1 MKTEDFPA
9 LFRSADKESAD
20 AQKRFFRALAL
31 NLLCL
36 ILASVA
42 STFDAHSSWWSIF
55 QAVILIG
62 SLVSVIHLATSR
74 PERSWYNG
82 RAVAESVKTITWRFL
97 TKAEPF
103 DQNEGFE
110 EAFIARLK
118 EIFDQNRSFAKTLTN
133 FSSDAQITPTMR
145 RIRGER
151 LEERIKFYNDKR
163 VAEQQTWYAKKAKSN
178 KTKAKRYFFGLCCL
192 NAAALLFSLIKI
204 KFPNFEHWP
213 TDILVTC
220 AAASISWIQ
229 AKRFQELSASYALT
243 AYEIGFIKEQLA
255 RINTER
261 AFSVFVG
268 DSENAFSREHT
279 QWVARKDD

>member
-9 LFRSADKESAD
+9 LFRSADKESGD
-20 AQKRFFRALAL
+20 AQKRFFGALAF

-36 ILASVA
+36 ALASVA
-42 STFDAHSSWWSIF
+42 STFDTHSSWCSIA

-62 SLVSVIHLATSR
+62 SLASAIYLATAR

-110 EAFIARLK
+110 EAFIVRLK
-118 EIFDQNRSFAKTLTN
+118 EVFEQNKSFAKNLTH

-145 RIRGER
+145 RIRGES
-151 LEERIKFYNDKR
+151 LDERIKVYNDKR

-178 KTKAKRYFFGLCCL
+178 KTKAKRYFIGLCCL
-192 NAAALLFSLIKI
+192 NAAALFCSLLKI
-204 KFPNFEHWP
+204 KFASFEYWP

-220 AAASISWIQ
+220 AAAAISWIQ
-229 AKRFQELSASYALT
+229 AKRFQELAASYALT

-268 DSENAFSREHT
+268 DAENAFSREHT